1 MVKMDQRAAS
11 AANRFGL
18 GARGD
23 EIARIGGDP
32 RGWLLA
38 QVAGKDRDDPFAGLP
53 DSGAYLDQYHDYLR
67 QRREMRDRQRA
78 GKDGDAM
85 QANGRRDFR
94 RAQQREFV
102 LRQRVA
108 ATTARP
114 FAERLVRFWSN
125 HFAISVDKFQASL
138 FAGPMEREAIRPHL
152 AGRFADMLL
161 AVERHPGMLVYLDNA
176 QSIGVESRLG
186 AQSARRAQRN
196 PEARKRGLNENLAR
210 EILELHTLG
219 VDGGYAQGDV
229 AELARAITGWSVA
242 RPVDRERRGGDAF
255 VFRAVAHEPGARRVL
270 GKAYAQAGEVQ
281 GEAILRDLA
290 MHPATARHLALKL
303 ARHFVADQ
311 PPPALV
317 ERMAKAY
324 LASGGELTA
333 LYRTMVE
340 DDAAW
345 SPTAGKFKSPEDF
358 IVSALRACELR
369 DDGDLALGVRLQGQL
384 GQPVFQPRSPAG
396 FGDVAAD
403 WGGPDALFKRV
414 QAAQALAERLPASA
428 DATPQAIGEAALGVG
443 LDGETAKALRRAE
456 SVQQG
461 VALLLASPAFQWRR

>member
-1 MVKMDQRAAS
+1 MDQQAAS

-23 EIARIGGDP
+23 EIARVGGDP

-38 QVAGKDRDDPFAGLP
+38 QVAGKEGDDPFADLP

-78 GKDGDAM
+78 GKDADAM
-85 QANGRRDFR
+85 QAIGRRGFR

-108 ATTARP
+108 ATTTQP

-125 HFAISVDKFQASL
+125 HFAISVDKFPASL
-138 FAGPMEREAIRPHL
+138 FAAPMEREAIRPHL
-152 AGRFADMLL
+152 GGRFADMLL

-176 QSIGVESRLG
+176 QSIGLESRLG

-196 PEARKRGLNENLAR
+196 PQARKRGLNENLAR

-219 VDGGYAQGDV
+219 VDGGYAQADV

-242 RPVDRERRGGDAF
+242 RPVDREKRGSDAF
-255 VFRAVAHEPGARRVL
+255 VFRAAAHEPGARRVL
-270 GKAYAQAGEVQ
+270 GKSYPESGEAQ

-290 MHPATARHLALKL
+290 VHPATARHLSLKL
-303 ARHFVADQ
+303 ARHFVADR

-324 LASGGELTA
+324 LASGGELAA
-333 LYRTMVE
+333 LYRAMVE

-345 SPTAGKFKSPEDF
+345 SPEAGKFKSPEDF
-358 IVSALRACELR
+358 IVSALRACQLR
-369 DDGDLALGVRLQGQL
+369 NDLDLALGVRLQGQL
-384 GQPVFQPRSPAG
+384 GQPLFQPRSPAG

-414 QAAQALAERLPASA
+414 QAAQALAERLPAA
-428 DATPQAIGEAALGVG
+428 VDAKPQAIGEAALGAG
-443 LDGETAKALRRAE
+443 LDAETATVLRRAE

-461 VALLLASPAFQWRR
+461 VALLLASPSFQWRR